1 MVVIKTNKQN
11 DKLGE
16 NVLFLTTVMLIS
28 LFTTCYAQPSAP
40 RRDILFVGNSL
51 TYYHK
56 MPQTLQQ
63 LILASGD
70 SSIHI
75 SQSTFPGLS
84 LQQHCQLMPENG
96 EWRAARVGETPPSLQ
111 RIREGNYTQV
121 ILQDG
126 TMNLLIPQAKEY
138 FVKPYVDT
146 LTQLIRSRGG
156 QSVLYQAYPL
166 GNYPQQYCYPCILI
180 SRDIETDACCS
191 VIFNQEKQ
199 EFNVLAAAYREL
211 ARKTQSTIAPVGQA
225 FVLCQEQHPEIP
237 LLMSATDSHPSP
249 AGAYLIACVFYTHL
263 LDKPVSGN
271 TFFAA
276 LPPEQAQK
284 LQAIADAVWEI
295 NTPGKKR
302 GKTKKTTN

>member
-1 MVVIKTNKQN
+1 MVVIETNKQN
-11 DKLGE
+11 GKLGE
-16 NVLFLTTVMLIS
+16 NVLFLTAVILIGLLS
-28 LFTTCYAQPSAP
+28 TCYAQAPAP

-51 TYYHK
+51 TYYHQ

-63 LILASGD
+63 LILAGGD
-70 SSIHI
+70 SSIRI

-84 LQQHCQLMPENG
+84 LQQHCQLIPENG
-96 EWRAARVGETPPSLQ
+96 EWRAARVGETPPSLK
-111 RIREGNYTQV
+111 RIREGDFAQV

-156 QSVLYQAYPL
+156 QPVLYQAYPL

-180 SRDIETDACCS
+180 SRDIESDACCS
-191 VIFNQEKQ
+191 PTFTQERQ
-199 EFNVLAAAYREL
+199 EFNVLATAYRDL
-211 ARKTQSTIAPVGQA
+211 ARKTQSTVAPVGQA
-225 FVLCQEQHPEIP
+225 FVMCHEQHPEIS
-237 LLMSATDSHPSP
+237 LLMSVTDSHPSP

-271 TFFAA
+271 SFFAT
-276 LPPEQAQK
+276 LPPEQAK
-284 LQAIADAVWEI
+284 TLQAIADAVWEI
-295 NTPGKKR
+295 NIPGKKR